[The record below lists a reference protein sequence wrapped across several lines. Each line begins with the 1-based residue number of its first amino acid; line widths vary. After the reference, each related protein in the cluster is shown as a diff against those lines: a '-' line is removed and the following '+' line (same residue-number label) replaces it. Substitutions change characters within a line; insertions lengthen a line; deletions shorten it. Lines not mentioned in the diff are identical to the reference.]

1 MSPSRLRRRLV
12 CICVMHRQVP
22 LSDAAALEAY
32 TTIYGSSSLCLVA
45 IHEFQRQSEI
55 IDLCESGAQL
65 PVSAFIHLA
74 KPLFERQEARNCPV
88 SQRTSHRDFVAECR
102 K

>member
-1 MSPSRLRRRLV
+1 
-12 CICVMHRQVP
+12 MHRQVP

-74 KPLFERQEARNCPV
+74 KPLFERQERGAQLSGQPTHFAPGFR
-88 SQRTSHRDFVAECR
+88 R
-102 K
+102 